1 MKSMYSVVIC
11 PSQQLTIQSSSLD
24 PNGLR
29 TYPEYRFR
37 MFQQAINAKYPDIVV
52 MTSYSNNTISNHTE
66 VPQAAAGDYHQY
78 STPDAFVLTQSNF
91 FDQNPVDS
99 RTLIGLLLTYICVN
113 YDD

>member
-1 MKSMYSVVIC
+1 LFIC
-11 PSQQLTIQSSSLD
+11 PSQPLTILSSSLD

-99 RTLIGLLLTYICVN
+99 RTLIGLLLTCDLMYVN
-113 YDD
+113 DG